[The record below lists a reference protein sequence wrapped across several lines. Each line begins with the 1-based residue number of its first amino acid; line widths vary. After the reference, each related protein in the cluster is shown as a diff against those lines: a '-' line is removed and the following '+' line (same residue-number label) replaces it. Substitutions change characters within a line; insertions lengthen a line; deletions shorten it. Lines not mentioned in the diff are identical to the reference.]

1 MPKPPTIC
9 KKKILLFWLC
19 ILSLGSIKTQWEK
32 ACPLTFFSVS
42 VDMRPLLPE
51 IFG

>member
-1 MPKPPTIC
+1 MPKPPTVV
-9 KKKILLFWLC
+9 KKFLLLFWLC

-32 ACPLTFFSVS
+32 ACPLNFFSVS
-42 VDMRPLLPE
+42 VDMRPLPPG